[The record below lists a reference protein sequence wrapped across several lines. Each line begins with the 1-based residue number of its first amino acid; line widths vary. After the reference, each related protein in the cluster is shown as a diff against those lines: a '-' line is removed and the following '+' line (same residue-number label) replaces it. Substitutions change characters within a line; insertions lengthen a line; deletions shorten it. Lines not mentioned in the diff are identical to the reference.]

1 MSSHENNLVERLH
14 AVAEGFEMPA
24 APLADDVRRGRR
36 RVRRTRGLVAGVAAA
51 MVTVVLVVTAAVT
64 GQDQARP
71 DRQEPVERPDVVLG
85 AGPVWYDA
93 KGLHHG
99 DVVEQTPVN
108 ITDGALALVRTGAL
122 YVDPRT
128 FDVWFH
134 PWGGEPRIVGH
145 DSKQGPGG
153 DPNGDTAAWFD
164 DSMLVVYDTA
174 FAREIARTRQPGNT
188 VEDLTGDH
196 NPAGN
201 SFLQVSAERVVWRS
215 HTHVSSY
222 DVATGNTS
230 RTGVPEDL
238 WVNDVHDQIE
248 VLNDDGV
255 VLRVPGRADQRIP
268 SLEGPRVRL
277 SPTGSYALGVEATK
291 TRHAAAILDTSTG
304 ELWPVPQNAYPSIAW
319 SYGNLALVD
328 IENALLACDAVR
340 RLCMNLAAE
349 RPLLMPTN

>member
-1 MSSHENNLVERLH
+1 
-14 AVAEGFEMPA
+14 
-24 APLADDVRRGRR
+24 
-36 RVRRTRGLVAGVAAA
+36 
-51 MVTVVLVVTAAVT
+51 
-64 GQDQARP
+64 
-71 DRQEPVERPDVVLG
+71 
-85 AGPVWYDA
+85 
-93 KGLHHG
+93 
-99 DVVEQTPVN
+99 
-108 ITDGALALVRTGAL
+108 
-122 YVDPRT
+122 
-128 FDVWFH
+128 VWFH

-153 DPNGDTAAWFD
+153 DPNGDTAVWFD

-174 FAREIARTRQPGNT
+174 SGREIARTRQPGNT

-215 HTHVSSY
+215 YTDVSSY
-222 DVATGNTS
+222 DVRTGITS
-230 RTGVPEDL
+230 RTGVPEDPWL
-238 WVNDVHDQIE
+238 NDVHDQIE

-268 SLEGPRVRL
+268 ALEGPRVRL

-304 ELWPVPQNAYPSIAW
+304 ELWQVPPNAYPSIAW
-319 SYGNLALVD
+319 SYGSLALVD

-340 RLCMNLAAE
+340 RTCMNLPAE
-349 RPLLMPTN
+349 RPFLMPTN